1 MAWTGNLRALLGGR
15 AFRQLYAC
23 RLTSQA
29 ADGVFQAS
37 LVSYVLFSP
46 ERATSAGALAA
57 SLAVVVLPFSVIG
70 PFAGIV
76 LDRVSRQRV
85 LVVSSV
91 VRTLL
96 MIVLV
101 GLILGGRTGADF
113 YATALASVSVNR
125 FVLAALSAGLPMV
138 VNVDRLV
145 TANALSVTSGTVA
158 TLVGAGVGSGLRGLT
173 DGDDRAVAL
182 VAGLAALAYIVA
194 AVTAA
199 RPARLAFGPVET
211 MPWQG
216 AWSQARH
223 VVADMVDGVRYLWNH
238 GPARRA
244 LAALTTSRAAYGL
257 VLVMTVLLYRN
268 HFTGPGGGLAGLAAV
283 VAASGAGTILAAVV
297 TPRVTRR
304 MPKATWIAIVLGAG
318 GVVEVVLGL
327 PYLSP
332 LYITAGLLL
341 GFSAQASK
349 ICVDTIVQEETHD
362 AYRGRAF
369 SLYDLLFN
377 VAFVAAAAVAAV
389 VVPEDGRSSPTI
401 IAAGIGY
408 SLAGLLYYRA
418 AMRHP
423 EDRMIRG
430 VGESRADTPASSDA
444 PGPTMSPSPSPR
456 PTSGPGRPAG
466 PVSATGPGPAR

>member
-1 MAWTGNLRALLGGR
+1 M
-15 AFRQLYAC
+15 
-23 RLTSQA
+23 
-29 ADGVFQAS
+29 
-37 LVSYVLFSP
+37 
-46 ERATSAGALAA
+46 
-57 SLAVVVLPFSVIG
+57 
-70 PFAGIV
+70 
-76 LDRVSRQRV
+76 
-85 LVVSSV
+85 
-91 VRTLL
+91 
-96 MIVLV
+96 
-101 GLILGGRTGADF
+101 
-113 YATALASVSVNR
+113 
-125 FVLAALSAGLPMV
+125 
-138 VNVDRLV
+138 
-145 TANALSVTSGTVA
+145 
-158 TLVGAGVGSGLRGLT
+158 
-173 DGDDRAVAL
+173 
-182 VAGLAALAYIVA
+182 
-194 AVTAA
+194 
-199 RPARLAFGPVET
+199 
-211 MPWQG
+211 
-216 AWSQARH
+216 
-223 VVADMVDGVRYLWNH
+223 
-238 GPARRA
+238 
-244 LAALTTSRAAYGL
+244 
-257 VLVMTVLLYRN
+257 
-268 HFTGPGGGLAGLAAV
+268 

-332 LYITAGLLL
+332 LYVAAGLLL

-423 EDRMIRG
+423 EDRVIRG
-430 VGESRADTPASSDA
+430 VGESRADTPVSSDA
-444 PGPTMSPSPSPR
+444 PGPTLGPSPG